1 MGKWKL
7 IKIEEKIKRL
17 RFNWAKI
24 GQKRES
30 NIFVMI

>member
-24 GQKRES
+24 GQKERK
-30 NIFVMI
+30 